1 MRRISRVLDS
11 LLAEWPADPHF
22 SPEIRRQHTAY
33 DTGTHRLGFDRGTRR
48 RASR

>member
-1 MRRISRVLDS
+1 MRRISRVCDS
-11 LLAEWPADPHF
+11 PLAEWPADPHF

-33 DTGTHRLGFDRGTRR
+33 DSGTHRFGFVRGTKR